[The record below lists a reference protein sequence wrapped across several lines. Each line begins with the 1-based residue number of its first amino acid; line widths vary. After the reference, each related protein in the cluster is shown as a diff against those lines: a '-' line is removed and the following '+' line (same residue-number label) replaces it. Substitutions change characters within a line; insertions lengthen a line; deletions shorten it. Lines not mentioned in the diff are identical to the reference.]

1 MLRLHGII
9 GRESDPALK
18 ATLHALEHHDGVER
32 LFIPESDAGR
42 RRFRLTTDKGTDC
55 AVSLDRDEEL
65 CDGALLFLDRSRAI
79 IVRFGAQKTWR
90 LRAADQQSALKLGWN
105 AGNLHWR
112 VRFDGGDLIVLLDGP
127 LADYQARIA
136 ALIAEGSVCEIDTM
150 EPRQ

>member
-18 ATLHALEHHDGVER
+18 STLHAVEHHDGVER
-32 LFIPESDAGR
+32 LFIPESEAGR

-65 CDGALLFLDRSRAI
+65 SDGALLFLDRSRAI
-79 IVRFGAQKTWR
+79 IVRFGAQKVWR
-90 LRAADQQSALKLGWN
+90 LRASDQQSALELGWN

-112 VRFDGGDLIVLLDGP
+112 VKFDRGDLIVLLDGP

-136 ALIAEGSVCEIDTM
+136 PLIVEGSVREVDNT
-150 EPRQ
+150 ESRQ